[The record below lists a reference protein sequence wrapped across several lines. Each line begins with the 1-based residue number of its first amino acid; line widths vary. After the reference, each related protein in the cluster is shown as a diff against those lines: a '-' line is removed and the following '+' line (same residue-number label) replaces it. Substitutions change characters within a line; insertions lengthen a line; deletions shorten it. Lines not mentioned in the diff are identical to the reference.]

1 MKRNPTIINM
11 KDLTI
16 YKKFKFESA
25 HFLPNVPDS
34 HQCKRMHGHSYEV
47 IVSVRGELDRKK
59 GWVMDYGDVG
69 IPIKKIVSKLDHQV
83 LNEIKGLENPT
94 AENLCWYFW
103 QKLEKHLPTLY
114 RIEVKETEKTGSVI
128 EK

>member
-59 GWVMDYGDVG
+59 GWVMDYRDVG
-69 IPIKKIVSKLDHQV
+69 IPVKKIVSKLDHQV

-114 RIEVKETEKTGSVI
+114 RIEVKETERTGSVI

>member
-1 MKRNPTIINM
+1 
-11 KDLTI
+11 
-16 YKKFKFESA
+16 
-25 HFLPNVPDS
+25 
-34 HQCKRMHGHSYEV
+34 
-47 IVSVRGELDRKK
+47 
-59 GWVMDYGDVG
+59 MDYRDVG
-69 IPIKKIVSKLDHQV
+69 IPVKKIVSKLDHQV

>member
-1 MKRNPTIINM
+1 MKRNPTVVNM

-59 GWVMDYGDVG
+59 GWVMDYRDVG
-69 IPIKKIVSKLDHQV
+69 IPVKKIVSKLDHQV

>member
-59 GWVMDYGDVG
+59 GWVMDYRDVG
-69 IPIKKIVSKLDHQV
+69 IPVKKIVSKLDHQV

>member
-47 IVSVRGELDRKK
+47 IESVRGELDRKK
-59 GWVMDYGDVG
+59 GWVMDYRDVG
-69 IPIKKIVSKLDHQV
+69 IPVKKIVSKLDHQV

>member
-1 MKRNPTIINM
+1 MKRNMTIINM
-11 KDLTI
+11 KDMMI

-59 GWVMDYGDVG
+59 GWVMDYRDVG

-103 QKLEKHLPTLY
+103 QKLEKQLPSLY
-114 RIEVKETEKTGSVI
+114 CVEIKETEKTGAI
-128 EK
+128 LKR